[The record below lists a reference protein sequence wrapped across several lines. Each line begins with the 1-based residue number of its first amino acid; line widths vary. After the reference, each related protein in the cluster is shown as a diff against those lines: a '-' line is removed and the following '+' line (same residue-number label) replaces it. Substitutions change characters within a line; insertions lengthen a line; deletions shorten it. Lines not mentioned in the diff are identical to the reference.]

1 MTKMMSRKEMI
12 EMICRI
18 LSRSRQRHKETLTD
32 RQRQP
37 KTDMNRHSQKEIDRD
52 RQGQTETKT
61 DAHTDTQTKTRTHL
75 LRTAF
80 RIVDME
86 WIMHAKN
93 QQNQHDETYEY
104 ICIITGVNDN
114 IKQQRYTI
122 CPPQLRLIC
131 AQGRDYIY
139 IYIILCR
146 YRFMRP

>member
-61 DAHTDTQTKTRTHL
+61 DAHTDTHAHTCSEQLFELLTWNGSCMQKTNKTNTMKH
-75 LRTAF
+75 
-80 RIVDME
+80 M
-86 WIMHAKN
+86 
-93 QQNQHDETYEY
+93 
-104 ICIITGVNDN
+104 N
-114 IKQQRYTI
+114 IYV
-122 CPPQLRLIC
+122 
-131 AQGRDYIY
+131 
-139 IYIILCR
+139 
-146 YRFMRP
+146 